1 MKGEGISKEDARA
14 RAAQWALNRH
24 NRNKTSPL
32 STYQV
37 RNLKK
42 AATKQKLVNYKK
54 ISVEDLS
61 KLKRITK
68 EANSILKKYK

>member
-1 MKGEGISKEDARA
+1 MKGEGTSKEEARV
-14 RAAQWALNRH
+14 RAAQWPLNRH
-24 NRNKTSPL
+24 NRSKTSYL
-32 STYQV
+32 SNYQV

-42 AATKQKLVNYKK
+42 AATKQKVVNCTMM
-54 ISVEDLS
+54 SVEDLK